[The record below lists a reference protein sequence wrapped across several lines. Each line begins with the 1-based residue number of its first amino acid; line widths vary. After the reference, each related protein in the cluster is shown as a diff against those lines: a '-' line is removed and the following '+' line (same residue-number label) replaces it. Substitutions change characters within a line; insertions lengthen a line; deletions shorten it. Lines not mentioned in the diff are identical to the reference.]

1 MKRAL
6 VVALLL
12 VTACGVP
19 TDPAPRALDPEAAP
33 FGVLGEPTTAP
44 EGEGRVALYFVRG
57 DRVVLQPRPVER
69 STSIRQLLDL
79 LLEGPTPEQVAAGTR
94 SAIPTDLRIEGVDVS
109 GRGVAVVTLAVGDS
123 QLGTSPLGFA
133 QIVATLTAPGR
144 ARSVRF
150 RLDGEDLPVPRG
162 DGSLTSDPLDRSD
175 YADLLLLQ
183 TASPAAPSPAAVSPA
198 PG

>member
-1 MKRAL
+1 MKKA

-19 TDPAPRALDPEAAP
+19 TDSAPRPLDPEAAP

-44 EGEGRVALYFVRG
+44 EGDGRVALYFVRG

-69 STSIRQLLDL
+69 STTIRQLLDL

-94 SAIPTDLRIEGVDVS
+94 SAIPTDLQVEDVEVS
-109 GRGVAVVTLAVGDS
+109 GRGVAVVTLEVGDN
-123 QLGTSPLGFA
+123 QVGTPPLGFA

-175 YADLLLLQ
+175 YDELLLLQ
-183 TASPAAPSPAAVSPA
+183 TPAPTPTATTPSPAPS
-198 PG
+198 

>member
-1 MKRAL
+1 MRRAAAL
-6 VVALLL
+6 VLAVAVLSG
-12 VTACGVP
+12 CGVP
-19 TDPAPRALDPEAAP
+19 TDPSPRALDPEAAP

-69 STSIRQLLDL
+69 STTIRQLLEL
-79 LLEGPTPEQVAAGTR
+79 LLEGPTPDQVAAGTR
-94 SAIPTDLRIEGVDVS
+94 SAIPTDLRVEDVEVS
-109 GRGVAVVTLAVGDS
+109 ARGVAVVTLAAGDDNQVG
-123 QLGTSPLGFA
+123 TPPLGFA

-175 YADLLLLQ
+175 YAELLLLQ
-183 TASPAAPSPAAVSPA
+183 TATPASPTPSPAPS
-198 PG
+198 

>member
-1 MKRAL
+1 MRRLLATL
-6 VVALLL
+6 LLL
-12 VTACGVP
+12 VLTGCGVP
-19 TDPAPRALDPEAAP
+19 TDTSPRALDPDDAP
-33 FGVLGEPTTAP
+33 FGVLGETTVAP

-69 STSIRQLLDL
+69 STTIRQLLDL

-94 SAIPTDLRIEGVDVS
+94 SAIPTDLEVEEVEVS
-109 GRGVAVVTLAVGDS
+109 ARGVAVVTLAAGDN
-123 QLGTSPLGFA
+123 QVGTSPLGFA

-144 ARSVRF
+144 ARAVRF

-162 DGSLTSDPLDRSD
+162 DGSLTSDPLDRTD

-183 TASPAAPSPAAVSPA
+183 TASPAPSPAPS
-198 PG
+198 

>member
-1 MKRAL
+1 MRRAL
-6 VVALLL
+6 VALLL

-19 TDPAPRALDPEAAP
+19 TDPSPRALDPGAAP

-44 EGEGRVALYFVRG
+44 EGDGRVALYFVRG

-69 STSIRQLLDL
+69 STTIRQLLDL

-94 SAIPTDLRIEGVDVS
+94 SEIPPDVGVEDVEVS
-109 GRGVAVVTLAVGDS
+109 GRDVAVVTLAVGDN
-123 QLGTSPLGFA
+123 QVGTSPLGFA

-183 TASPAAPSPAAVSPA
+183 TASPAPSPAPS
-198 PG
+198 

>member
-6 VVALLL
+6 LALLL

-19 TDPAPRALDPEAAP
+19 TDPSPRALDPEAAP
-33 FGVLGEPTTAP
+33 FGVLAEATTAP

-69 STSIRQLLDL
+69 STTIPQLLDL

-94 SAIPTDLRIEGVDVS
+94 SAIPTDLDLEQVEVTA
-109 GRGVAVVTLAVGDS
+109 RGVAVVTLAVDDN
-123 QLGTSPLGFA
+123 QVGTSPLGFA

-150 RLDGEDLPVPRG
+150 RRDGEDLPVPRG
-162 DGSLTSDPLDRSD
+162 DGSLTSDPLDRTD

-183 TASPAAPSPAAVSPA
+183 TASPAPGSATPSP
-198 PG
+198 G

>member
-1 MKRAL
+1 MRRAL
-6 VVALLL
+6 LVLLLL

-19 TDPAPRALDPEAAP
+19 TDPSPRALDPEAAP
-33 FGVLGEPTTAP
+33 FGVLGEPTAAP
-44 EGEGRVALYFVRG
+44 AGDGRVALYFVRG

-69 STSIRQLLDL
+69 STTIRQLLEM

-94 SAIPTDLRIEGVDVS
+94 SAIPTDLRVEDVEVS
-109 GRGVAVVTLAVGDS
+109 GSGVAVVTLEVGDS
-123 QLGTSPLGFA
+123 QVGTPPLGFA

-150 RLDGEDLPVPRG
+150 RLDGADLPVPRG

-183 TASPAAPSPAAVSPA
+183 TAAPSATPSPT
-198 PG
+198 PS

>member
-6 VVALLL
+6 VALLL

-19 TDPAPRALDPEAAP
+19 TDPSPRALDPEGAP
-33 FGVLGEPTTAP
+33 FGVLGEPTAAP
-44 EGEGRVALYFVRG
+44 EGDGRVALYFVRG

-69 STSIRQLLDL
+69 STSIPQLLDL

-94 SAIPTDLRIEGVDVS
+94 SAIPTDLRVEGVDVS
-109 GRGVAVVTLAVGDS
+109 GRGVAVVTLAVGDN
-123 QLGTSPLGFA
+123 QVGTSPLGFA

-183 TASPAAPSPAAVSPA
+183 TASPPPAATSPSP
-198 PG
+198 G

>member
-6 VVALLL
+6 VALLL

-19 TDPAPRALDPEAAP
+19 TDPSPRALDPEAAP

-44 EGEGRVALYFVRG
+44 EGDGRVALYFVRG

-69 STSIRQLLDL
+69 STTIRQLLDL

-94 SAIPTDLRIEGVDVS
+94 SEIPPDVRVEDVEVS
-109 GRGVAVVTLAVGDS
+109 GRDVAVVTLAVGDN
-123 QLGTSPLGFA
+123 QVGTSPLGFA

-183 TASPAAPSPAAVSPA
+183 TPGPSATASP
-198 PG
+198 G

>member
-1 MKRAL
+1 MRRAL
-6 VVALLL
+6 VAAALVLL
-12 VTACGVP
+12 AGCGVP
-19 TDPAPRALDPEAAP
+19 TDSSPRALDPEAAP
-33 FGVLGEPTTAP
+33 FGVLGEPTPAP

-69 STSIRQLLDL
+69 STTIRQLLDL

-94 SAIPTDLRIEGVDVS
+94 SAIPTDLRVEDVEVS
-109 GRGVAVVTLAVGDS
+109 GSGVAVVTLAVGDN
-123 QLGTSPLGFA
+123 QVGTPPLGFA

-162 DGSLTSDPLDRSD
+162 DGSLTSDPLDRDD

-183 TASPAAPSPAAVSPA
+183 TAAPAAPSPAPS
-198 PG
+198 

>member
-6 VVALLL
+6 VALLL

-19 TDPAPRALDPEAAP
+19 TDPSPRALDPEAAP

-44 EGEGRVALYFVRG
+44 EGDGRVALYFVRG

-69 STSIRQLLDL
+69 STTIHQLLDL

-94 SAIPTDLRIEGVDVS
+94 SAIPIDLRVESVEVS
-109 GRGVAVVTLAVGDS
+109 AGGVAVVTLVADDDQV
-123 QLGTSPLGFA
+123 GTSPLGFA

-175 YADLLLLQ
+175 YSDLLLLQ
-183 TASPAAPSPAAVSPA
+183 TPGPSSTPSPAPS
-198 PG
+198 